1 MERSGASG
9 IERVR
14 KGFSLFGLLLIAL
27 GVLLLLNVVG
37 ALPLGVWFEFANYW
51 PALLVIVGVKMLLAP
66 RAPLVGLAAV
76 SLILVAAIAAASFT
90 MDFRQS
96 ADTLVAGAYVAPLG
110 DAEALELGMGFA
122 GGSVTLRPAST
133 SSQPPSLFS
142 ANFDGAS
149 PADVIHDRRGPDSK
163 IYLSTGEWSLNL
175 DDGLNITMGGDA
187 QDFPGAV
194 DWDLFV
200 SPDVALD
207 LEISAGASDLY
218 LDLRRLNVKRLVV
231 GAAASDVTII
241 LPEAAGRTEIE
252 IDAAVADVQ
261 ITVPAGVAVRFEQE
275 SFLSQI
281 GISTSRFPKTS
292 DGYESPDYAVAENRV
307 SVEINA
313 AASDLT
319 VH

>member
-37 ALPLGVWFEFANYW
+37 ALPLGVWFELAKYW

-90 MDFRQS
+90 MDFRHP
-96 ADTLVAGAYVAPLG
+96 ADAPVAASYETPLG
-110 DAEALELGMGFA
+110 DAETLELGMGFA
-122 GGSVTLRPAST
+122 GGSVTLRPNPT
-133 SSQPPSLFS
+133 GGSQPLNLF
-142 ANFDGAS
+142 AADFDGA

-163 IYLSTGEWSLNL
+163 IYLSTGEWSLDL

-261 ITVPAGVAVRFEQE
+261 ITVPAGVATRFEQE
-275 SFLSQI
+275 SLLSQI

-292 DGYESPDYAVAENRV
+292 GGYESPNYAVAESRV

-319 VH
+319 IY

>member
-37 ALPLGVWFEFANYW
+37 ALPLGVWFELAKYW

-90 MDFRQS
+90 MDFRHP
-96 ADTLVAGAYVAPLG
+96 ADAPVAASYETPLG
-110 DAEALELGMGFA
+110 DVETLELGMGFA
-122 GGSVTLRPAST
+122 GGSVTLRPAPT
-133 SSQPPSLFS
+133 GGSQPLNLF
-142 ANFDGAS
+142 AADFDGA

-163 IYLSTGEWSLNL
+163 IYLSTGEWSLDL

-252 IDAAVADVQ
+252 IDAAVADVR
-261 ITVPAGVAVRFEQE
+261 ITVPAGVAARFEQE
-275 SFLSQI
+275 SLLSQI
-281 GISTSRFPKTS
+281 GISTSRFPQTS
-292 DGYESPDYAVAENRV
+292 GGYESPNYAVAENRV

>member
-9 IERVR
+9 IKSVR

-37 ALPLGVWFEFANYW
+37 ALPLGVWFELAKYW

-90 MDFRQS
+90 TDFRQP
-96 ADTLVAGAYVAPLG
+96 ADAPVVASYETPLG
-110 DAEALELGMGFA
+110 DAETLELGMGFA
-122 GGSVTLRPAST
+122 GGSVTLRPSPT
-133 SSQPPSLFS
+133 GGSQPLNLF
-142 ANFDGAS
+142 AADFDGA

-163 IYLSTGEWSLNL
+163 IYLSTGEWSLDL
-175 DDGLNITMGGDA
+175 DDGLNITMSGDA
-187 QDFPGAV
+187 QPFPGAV
-194 DWDLFV
+194 DWNLFV
-200 SPDVALD
+200 STDVALD

-261 ITVPAGVAVRFEQE
+261 ITVPAGVAARFEQE
-275 SFLSQI
+275 SLLSQI
-281 GISTSRFPKTS
+281 GISTSRFPETS
-292 DGYESPDYAVAENRV
+292 GGYESPNYAVAENRV